1 MLGSLLCLP
10 GSGSVLLDPYG
21 STISETTSEA
31 WSVEVLPSD
40 SGREPGSFCRCQHP
54 LTVILL
60 SLLSS
65 VLHFISMTVS
75 NVCLHA
81 HVCIHA
87 YLCLLDIVGV
97 GTPGVFAWH
106 SIPKMCACIC
116 HHICAHLP
124 VFQGRSAC
132 ASKRQLR
139 VSLEGPP
146 GVFAPA
152 VEQWGGKRKDSSC
165 PQSVY
170 VVSVF
175 FIWLDLT
182 LHCSQTG
189 VYILYCY
196 DNNSTG
202 HQYTSVVSLCQSK
215 YSLINHRLYFL
226 CLFLLIEHTVQ
237 TILLIRNYMLNSPF

>member
-60 SLLSS
+60 LLLSS
-65 VLHFISMTVS
+65 FLHFISMTVS
-75 NVCLHA
+75 NVCLRA
-81 HVCIHA
+81 HVCVYAHI
-87 YLCLLDIVGV
+87 YVFFFNIVGA
-97 GTPGVFAWH
+97 GTPGVVARH
-106 SIPKMCACIC
+106 SIPKMCVCIC

-152 VEQWGGKRKDSSC
+152 VEQWGGEHKDSSC

-170 VVSVF
+170 RVSVF

-182 LHCSQTG
+182 SHCSQTG
-189 VYILYCY
+189 VYILYCC
-196 DNNSTG
+196 DNNRTG
-202 HQYTSVVSLCQSK
+202 HQFTVPIQIQSYK
-215 YSLINHRLYFL
+215 S
-226 CLFLLIEHTVQ
+226 
-237 TILLIRNYMLNSPF
+237 